1 MVFQVK
7 GNDISQQN
15 KKKKKHVSEVLEN
28 PLKENATR
36 PQADFIKAIEIDLL

>member
-7 GNDISQQN
+7 GNNISQQ
-15 KKKKKHVSEVLEN
+15 KSKKHVSEVLEN
-28 PLKENATR
+28 PLKENATP